1 MYLCIWCAND
11 NDDDDDD
18 NDANDN
24 KDDNDYDVN
33 RDDDN
38 ENEDRMLNL
47 TIFKFKKWT
56 MNNIQAS
63 SAMIFK
69 FTISECNRPTANGQ
83 SFRQQPFAPK
93 YPNDVKSYI
102 NWPLWCFS
110 LHNLNL
116 LYVLQT
122 SPAAC
127 PFYLLFSSKFCSVLK
142 HATQVCLVL
151 IWSCVLLKLFNP
163 SCSFRVIQD

>member
-1 MYLCIWCAND
+1 MRNQNKDKNDYDRDSND

-47 TIFKFKKWT
+47 TIFKFKKLT

-63 SAMIFK
+63 SAMISK
-69 FTISECNRPTANGQ
+69 FTVSECNRQTDRQTDTLQAET
-83 SFRQQPFAPK
+83 SYFR
-93 YPNDVKSYI
+93 S
-102 NWPLWCFS
+102 
-110 LHNLNL
+110 
-116 LYVLQT
+116 
-122 SPAAC
+122 SPHRLAVTC
-127 PFYLLFSSKFCSVLK
+127 T
-142 HATQVCLVL
+142 HT
-151 IWSCVLLKLFNP
+151 
-163 SCSFRVIQD
+163 